1 MRKSSRSPSDWLKLL
16 CANWAKENP
25 TLVDGAD
32 EKLIALKPFLNGQL
46 SCQLLCRLSIPDPP
60 TKHELAPQHIV
71 DFWKGL
77 GIENDFDRI
86 FIVSQVERFCTFYN
100 VRGLFMDEEFMLEP
114 PVLPCPPLDPNAPVT
129 PVGIGSAPPFTGP
142 IPIPPYPIAN
152 GMESAA
158 AAAAAYAAAAE
169 ASDKLSKRQRSL
181 VDFTNPAG
189 IPYIAKDI
197 KKLPKAEQRRLT
209 HVRKEARI
217 KEREAESIRRAA
229 DKAAREAT
237 REERRQKKIMVRL
250 EREKYAQHQKEA
262 ALKRAAELVRYVCC
276 FLISR
281 DSVQPSVFCLLTFFS
296 PPIKFVDLIEFQL
309 RLLEVRQ
316 RHKQQQMQR
325 LLLLGEVLYTNQ
337 NQRRRNVVLPLWF
350 QLLMTFIR

>member
-1 MRKSSRSPSDWLKLL
+1 MRKSSRAPSEWLKLL
-16 CANWAKENP
+16 CANWAKENSS
-25 TLVDGAD
+25 LVDGAD
-32 EKLIALKPFLNGQL
+32 EKLIALKPFLNGKL

-129 PVGIGSAPPFTGP
+129 PVGIGTAPPFTGP

-169 ASDKLSKRQRSL
+169 ASDKLSKRQRAL

-189 IPYIAKDI
+189 VPHFPKDM
-197 KKLPKAEQRRLT
+197 KKLPKSEQRRLT

-217 KEREAESIRRAA
+217 KEREAETIRRAA

-262 ALKRAAELVRYVCC
+262 ALQRAAELVRYVYC
-276 FLISR
+276 FLVGS
-281 DSVQPSVFCLLTFFS
+281 SLSSTLNESLYVNL
-296 PPIKFVDLIEFQL
+296 FVSA
-309 RLLEVRQ
+309 
-316 RHKQQQMQR
+316 
-325 LLLLGEVLYTNQ
+325 N
-337 NQRRRNVVLPLWF
+337 
-350 QLLMTFIR
+350 